1 MLFVTPLRM
10 EESIKKRI
18 WAARHGRQPPWHN
31 SALLHAV
38 DMIHTSSSSDQPR
51 AALIVLESFEAM
63 VGDIECALEN
73 EDFKEKWAQG
83 GVSFFLWD
91 GHNEERDVES
101 KERRLAKVLNSGEV
115 CGEKG
120 ACWHVMDKEV
130 ARWVETCKDL
140 WKDREKRYN
149 FLESIVQSE
158 WKQQRRTN
166 CIQFVLCTP
175 STAILFFVTNY
186 LLSTDKKSKTNQFI
200 CSIAALPIHVKVEK
214 WIKQKMDKPRDNVKK
229 GPDKMLQLNTSDLL
243 LFLKKKSEDVFC
255 IDMDALVSIPTKR
268 RKLSTRR
275 KMTESEKRARREKMK
290 ERQNAFWEKCEE
302 GWKIVEKGHESR
314 KFFES
319 KVHEGH
325 GGVRTFRD
333 IFQDV
338 QDELDKDPKY
348 EEKNKTEVET
358 ARQYKADIETKEKQY
373 EYFRHH
379 FRHAV
384 CGMYSGVDLRKDKPK
399 ALEITME
406 KCKDMKRFLRMYG
419 LQDHIHTK
427 LEKDLLEIVKTVPS
441 EAVVTYFKKRG
452 IV

>member
-18 WAARHGRQPPWHN
+18 SAARNDRHPSWHN

-38 DMIHTSSSSDQPR
+38 DMIHTSSSRDQPR

-91 GHNEERDVES
+91 GHNEERDVDS
-101 KERRLAKVLNSGEV
+101 KERRLAKVLNSGET

-214 WIKQKMDKPRDNVKK
+214 WIKQKMDKPRGNVQK

-243 LFLKKKSEDVFC
+243 LFLEKKSENVFC

-275 KMTESEKRARREKMK
+275 KLTESEKRARREKMK

-348 EEKNKTEVET
+348 EEKNKSEVET
-358 ARQYKADIETKEKQY
+358 ARRYKADIETKEKQY

-419 LQDHIHTK
+419 LQDHVHTK
-427 LEKDLLEIVKTVPS
+427 PEKDLLEIVKTVPS